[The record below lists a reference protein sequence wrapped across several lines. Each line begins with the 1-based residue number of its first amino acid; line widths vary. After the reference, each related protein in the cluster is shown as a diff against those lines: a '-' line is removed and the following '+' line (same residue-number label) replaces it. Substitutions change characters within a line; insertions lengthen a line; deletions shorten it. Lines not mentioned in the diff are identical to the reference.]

1 MIRYILRR
9 IVLLIPL
16 LFGVSI
22 LIFVIIRLI
31 PGDPARLALG
41 AEATEDQVQLMRR
54 QWGLDQPLPVQY
66 AYWIGHALQGDW
78 GRSTV
83 SRVPAS
89 DEIGL
94 RLPATLRLAACSV
107 LIACVLGVGF
117 GVLAA
122 VRHNTWLD
130 RLSMVIALLG
140 VCTPSFWLGLML
152 ILVFS
157 VQLGWLPSFGQGG
170 LDHLLLPSLTLGAG
184 AAALIARVTRSSLLE
199 VMSADYLRTARAK
212 GLAEHLV
219 VGRHALRNA
228 LIPVVTLLGLEFGG
242 LLAGAIVTETVFA
255 YPGIGLLLVNSIGN
269 RDFAVIQPALL
280 LFAFQF
286 VLVNLVVDILYAV
299 VDPRITYA

>member
-9 IVLLIPL
+9 LVLLVPL

-22 LIFVIIRLI
+22 LIFMAMRLI

-41 AEATEDQVQLMRR
+41 AEATQDQVQLMRR

-89 DEIGL
+89 EEIAL
-94 RLPATLRLAACSV
+94 RLPATLRLAAVSV
-107 LIACVLGVGF
+107 LIATALGVGF

-122 VRHNTWLD
+122 VRHNSWVD
-130 RLSMVIALLG
+130 RVSMMLALVG

-170 LDHLLLPSLTLGAG
+170 VDHLVLPALTLGAG

-199 VMSADYLRTARAK
+199 VMGADYLRTARAK
-212 GLAEHLV
+212 GLAEHAV
-219 VGRHALRNA
+219 IARHALRNA
-228 LIPVVTLLGLEFGG
+228 LIPVLTLLGLEFGG

-255 YPGIGLLLVNSIGN
+255 YPGIGLLLVNSIAN
-269 RDFAVIQPALL
+269 RDFPVVQPALL
-280 LFAFQF
+280 LFAVQF
-286 VLVNLVVDILYAV
+286 VLVNLLVDVLYAV
-299 VDPRITYA
+299 VDPRISYA

>member
-1 MIRYILRR
+1 VIRYILRR
-9 IVLLIPL
+9 LVLLVPL

-22 LIFVIIRLI
+22 LIFMAMRLI

-41 AEATEDQVQLMRR
+41 AEATQDQVQLMRR

-89 DEIGL
+89 EEIAL
-94 RLPATLRLAACSV
+94 RLPATLRLAAVSV
-107 LIACVLGVGF
+107 LIATALGVGF

-122 VRHNTWLD
+122 VRHNSWVD
-130 RLSMVIALLG
+130 RVSMMLALVG

-170 LDHLLLPSLTLGAG
+170 VDHLVLPALTLGAG

-199 VMSADYLRTARAK
+199 VMGADYLRTARAK
-212 GLAEHLV
+212 GLAEHAV
-219 VGRHALRNA
+219 IARHALRNA
-228 LIPVVTLLGLEFGG
+228 LIPVLTLLGLEFGG

-255 YPGIGLLLVNSIGN
+255 YPGIGLLLVNSIAN
-269 RDFAVIQPALL
+269 RDFPVVQPALL
-280 LFAFQF
+280 LFAVQF
-286 VLVNLVVDILYAV
+286 VLVNLLVDVLYAV
-299 VDPRITYA
+299 VDPRISYA

>member
-9 IVLLIPL
+9 LVLLVPL
-16 LFGVSI
+16 LLGVSV
-22 LIFVIIRLI
+22 LIFLTMRLV

-66 AYWIGHALQGDW
+66 VYWIGHALQGDW

-89 DEIGL
+89 EEIAL
-94 RLPATLRLAACSV
+94 RLPATLRLAAVSV
-107 LIACVLGVGF
+107 LIATVLGVGF
-117 GVLAA
+117 GVLAG
-122 VRHNTWLD
+122 VRHNTWVD
-130 RLSMVIALLG
+130 RVSMVVALLG

-157 VQLGWLPSFGQGG
+157 VRLSWLPSFGQGG
-170 LDHLLLPSLTLGAG
+170 VDHLILPALTLGA
-184 AAALIARVTRSSLLE
+184 AASSLIARVTRSSLLE
-199 VMSADYLRTARAK
+199 VMGADYLRTARAK

-228 LIPVVTLLGLEFGG
+228 LIPVLTLLGLEFGG

-269 RDFAVIQPALL
+269 RDFPVVQPALL

-286 VLVNLVVDILYAV
+286 VLVNLLVDVLYAV

>member
-1 MIRYILRR
+1 VIRFILRR
-9 IVLLIPL
+9 LVLLVPL
-16 LFGVSI
+16 LLGVSI
-22 LIFVIIRLI
+22 LIFLTMRLI

-54 QWGLDQPLPVQY
+54 QWGLDEPLPVQY
-66 AYWIGHALQGDW
+66 IYWIGHALQGDW

-94 RLPATLRLAACSV
+94 RLPATLRLAAASV
-107 LIACVLGVGF
+107 LIATVLGVGF

-122 VRHNTWLD
+122 IRHNTWVD
-130 RLSMVIALLG
+130 RVSMLMALLG

-157 VQLGWLPSFGQGG
+157 VRLGWLPSFGQGG
-170 LDHLLLPSLTLGAG
+170 VDHLVLPALTLGA
-184 AAALIARVTRSSLLE
+184 AAASLIARVTRSSLLE

-212 GLAEHLV
+212 GLAEHV
-219 VGRHALRNA
+219 VVARHALRNA
-228 LIPVVTLLGLEFGG
+228 LIPVLTLLGLEFGG

-269 RDFAVIQPALL
+269 RDFPVVQPALL
-280 LFAFQF
+280 LFAIQF
-286 VLVNLVVDILYAV
+286 VLVNLLVDVLYAV

>member
-9 IVLLIPL
+9 LVLLVPL

-22 LIFVIIRLI
+22 LIFLTLRLI

-66 AYWIGHALQGDW
+66 VYWIGHAVQGDW

-83 SRVPAS
+83 SRVPAGE
-89 DEIGL
+89 EIAL
-94 RLPATLRLAACSV
+94 RLPATLRLAAVSV
-107 LIACVLGVGF
+107 LIATLLGVGF

-122 VRHNTWLD
+122 VRHDTWID
-130 RLSMVIALLG
+130 RGSMVVALLG

-170 LDHLLLPSLTLGAG
+170 VDHLVLPSLTLGAA

-212 GLAEHLV
+212 GLAEHV
-219 VGRHALRNA
+219 VVARHALRNA
-228 LIPVVTLLGLEFGG
+228 LIPVLTLLGLEFGG

-255 YPGIGLLLVNSIGN
+255 YPGIGLLLVNSIAN
-269 RDFAVIQPALL
+269 RDFPVVQPALL
-280 LFAFQF
+280 LFALQF
-286 VLVNLVVDILYAV
+286 VLVNLLVDVLYAV

>member
-1 MIRYILRR
+1 VIRFILRR
-9 IVLLIPL
+9 LVLLVPL

-22 LIFVIIRLI
+22 LVFLTLRLI

-41 AEATEDQVQLMRR
+41 AEATEDQVRLMRR

-66 AYWIGHALQGDW
+66 VYWIGHALQGDW

-83 SRVPAS
+83 SRVPAGE
-89 DEIGL
+89 EIGL
-94 RLPATLRLAACSV
+94 RLPATLRLAAVSL
-107 LIACVLGVGF
+107 LIAMVLGVGF

-122 VRHNTWLD
+122 VRHNTWVD
-130 RLSMVIALLG
+130 RVSMVVALLG
-140 VCTPSFWLGLML
+140 ICTPSFWLGLML

-170 LDHLLLPSLTLGAG
+170 VDHLVLPSLTLGAA

-219 VGRHALRNA
+219 VARHALRNA
-228 LIPVVTLLGLEFGG
+228 LIPVLTLLGLEFGG

-255 YPGIGLLLVNSIGN
+255 YPGIGLLLVNSIAN
-269 RDFAVIQPALL
+269 RDFPVVQPALL
-280 LFAFQF
+280 LFAVQF
-286 VLVNLVVDILYAV
+286 VLVNLLVDVLYAV